1 MSSYRCYLFSQ
12 GKDTPQ
18 PLVQPWERWA
28 HIFAKRGVEFAKL
41 WANNVL
47 RWPHSFAWHTRPGE
61 HTKSYWKWPFI
72 VDFPM
77 KNGDFPWQNV
87 SSPEGIFLWN
97 FILWTLLSLPISFSW
112 RVSKGDLA
120 PAIPLRW
127 ATGLQKD
134 ARGKREPP
142 NFAESIAKQKHWRS
156 NPKGLS
162 ISWISIRKAPR
173 RRHTSQNELQH
184 TKASAHTWATRTL
197 QDWKGKR
204 DFEAVFEPFERLK
217 GAKARCN

>member
-1 MSSYRCYLFSQ
+1 MLFFLRA
-12 GKDTPQ
+12 KTHRN
-18 PLVQPWERWA
+18 LWFNHVRERWA

-47 RWPHSFAWHTRPGE
+47 WWPHSFAWHL
-61 HTKSYWKWPFI
+61 
-72 VDFPM
+72 
-77 KNGDFPWQNV
+77 
-87 SSPEGIFLWN
+87 FLWN

-112 RVSKGDLA
+112 RVSKGRLA

-127 ATGLQKD
+127 ATTGLQKD

-162 ISWISIRKAPR
+162 ISWISIRLAPAH
-173 RRHTSQNELQH
+173 RHTSKNERQH
-184 TKASAHTWATRTL
+184 TKASAHTWATRTF
-197 QDWKGKR
+197 QDSKGKR

-217 GAKARCN
+217 GAKAMCN